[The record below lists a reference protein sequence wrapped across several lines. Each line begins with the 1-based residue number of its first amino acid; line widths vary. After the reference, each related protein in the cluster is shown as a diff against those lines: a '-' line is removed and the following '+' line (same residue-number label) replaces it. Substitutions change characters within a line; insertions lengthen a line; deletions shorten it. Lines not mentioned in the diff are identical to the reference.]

1 MLYKKNNYRIA
12 IPKGAL
18 FQSSCDILKKA
29 NLEFDFQDR
38 KLIFET
44 NEKNIEVLLVKP
56 IDVPVYVENGAA
68 DLGIVGSDILGEH
81 YAQTLTL
88 MMLPFGHCELMMAVP
103 NDSPIQSLAQTPDY
117 CKIATKFPK
126 LTRLFFRQK
135 GIPIEI
141 IELNGSIE
149 IAPLTGLSE
158 AIVDL
163 LATGRTLKE
172 NGLIKIETISKH
184 SARLIANRVSWQVN
198 HDWIIK
204 ILTAINSANN
214 S

>member
-18 FQSSCDILKKA
+18 FQGSCEILKKA
-29 NLEFDFQDR
+29 NLEFDSQDR
-38 KLIFET
+38 KLILET
-44 NEKNIEVLLVKP
+44 NEANIEILLVKP

-81 YAQTLTL
+81 YTETLTL

-103 NDSPIQSLAQTPDY
+103 KDSPIQSLSQTPDY

-172 NGLIKIETISKH
+172 NGLIKLETISKH

-198 HDWIIK
+198 HDWILK

-214 S
+214 L